1 MSKTAQRMILV
12 THYYPDHGGGI
23 ERVAAALSARL
34 AQDHGCWIVWVAS
47 DTDPAPGDL
56 GGKVR
61 CLPARAWNGVER
73 KLGVPWPVWSP
84 ATLMVLWRE
93 IGSASVVHVHDALYF
108 GNAFAWLFARLRGVP
123 VIVTQHVGA
132 ISFRSATLR
141 AIHAMASR
149 TLGRLVLSTADQAVF
164 ISPAVRDEF
173 VQYCRFRVPPVYWPN
188 GVDTDIFCETGPT
201 PDHPAIAD
209 ARCGGNRVLLFVGRF
224 VEKKG
229 LSVLRELAG
238 AFPNDLWIFA
248 GHGPLDPAQWELP
261 NVLVIRGESGAGLAR
276 FYRAADLLVLPSF
289 GEGFPLVVQEAMA
302 CGTPAMVG
310 EETAAGCPDALRL
323 LMVEKVGAGDTA
335 SRWARRLAD
344 LRERPERL
352 HGMRAEV
359 AKFARERWSWESAAA
374 AYAELIRSLCA
385 RRKQ

>member
-34 AQDHGCWIVWVAS
+34 AQGHGWKIVWLAS
-47 DTDPAPGDL
+47 DTDPSPCDL
-56 GGKVR
+56 GENVR

-84 ATLMVLWRE
+84 SALMVLWRE
-93 IGSASVVHVHDALYF
+93 IENTSVVYLHDALYF
-108 GNAFAWLFARLRGVP
+108 GNAFAWLFACLRGIP
-123 VIVTQHVGA
+123 VIVTQHVGT

-141 AIHAMASR
+141 AIHSMANR
-149 TLGRLVLSTADQAVF
+149 TLGRLVLSTADQVVF
-164 ISPAVRDEF
+164 ISPAVRDDF
-173 VQYCRFRVPPVYWPN
+173 AQYCRFRVPPVYWPN
-188 GVDTDIFCETGPT
+188 GVDTDIFCESSPM

-209 ARCGGNRVLLFVGRF
+209 ACCRGKRILLFVGRF

-229 LSVLRELAG
+229 LSILHELAG
-238 AFPNDLWIFA
+238 SFPNDLWVFA
-248 GHGPLDPAQWELP
+248 GHGPLDPAQWGLS

-276 FYRAADLLVLPSF
+276 YYRVADLLVLPSV

-310 EETAAGCPDALRL
+310 EETAAGCPEARPL
-323 LMVEKVGAGDTA
+323 LIVEKVGAGDTA
-335 SRWARRLAD
+335 PCWARRLAE
-344 LRERPERL
+344 LREQPERL
-352 HGMRAEV
+352 RGMRAEV
-359 AKFARERWSWESAAA
+359 ARFARERWSWENTAA
-374 AYAELIRSLCA
+374 AYAELFGSLCA
-385 RRKQ
+385 RREK